1 MKNIMLTILS
11 VIMLISTAMAESI
24 TVVPG
29 GKPGGSNFDRAN
41 LYKDVL
47 TKMGHTVKF
56 ENISSTLE
64 STKYL
69 EKNTSETVIIM
80 YAGNQPAQIGY
91 HITDKN
97 FILNEYTAP
106 YFWCQSASSQS
117 KDKLIVGLDKNMNQ
131 RFSDRLFKSLGKE
144 VIYLKY
150 KNSGDLYNAITAG
163 DIDVMFT
170 SQSASVKFI
179 KNNQGSCLANTSDVT
194 VENVPSVY
202 TIVKTKELFPVMD
215 YVVLSNKPSNQLREI
230 LLQANKDS
238 SFVEW
243 RNKKGLTEIVG
254 TNSRKNELKI
264 VSARQELWK

>member
-47 TKMGHTVKF
+47 TKMGHIVKF

-69 EKNTSETVIIM
+69 EKNKSETVIIM

-106 YFWCQSASSQS
+106 YFWCQSASTTF

-131 RFSDRLFKSLGKE
+131 GFSDQLFKSLGKE
-144 VIYLKY
+144 VVYLKY

-170 SQSASVKFI
+170 SQSASVKFL
-179 KNNQGSCLANTSDVT
+179 KNNQGNCLANTSDIT
-194 VENVPSVY
+194 VEDIPSIY
-202 TIVKTKELFPVMD
+202 TIVKTKQLFPVMD
-215 YVVLSNKPSNQLREI
+215 YVVLSNKPSSQLREI
-230 LLQANKDS
+230 LLQANKDA
-238 SFVEW
+238 SFIEW
-243 RNKKGLTEIVG
+243 RSKKGLIEIVR

-264 VSARQELWK
+264 VSVRQELWK

>member
-1 MKNIMLTILS
+1 MKNIILAILS
-11 VIMLISTAMAESI
+11 VFMLISTAIAESI
-24 TVVPG
+24 TIVPG

-56 ENISSTLE
+56 ENIPSTLE

-69 EKNTSETVIIM
+69 EKNKSETVIIM

-91 HITDKN
+91 YITDKN
-97 FILNEYTAP
+97 FVLSEYTAP
-106 YFWCQSASSQS
+106 YFWCQSASSTS

-131 RFSDRLFKSLGKE
+131 KFSDQLFKSMGKR
-144 VIYLKY
+144 VVYLKY

-194 VENVPSVY
+194 VENIPSIY
-202 TIVKTKELFPVMD
+202 NRVKTKELFPVMD
-215 YVVLSNKPSNQLREI
+215 YVVLSNKPTDQLRTI
-230 LLQANKDS
+230 LLQANQDA

-243 RNKKGLTEIVG
+243 RNKKGLAEIAG
-254 TNSRKNELKI
+254 KNSRKNELKI
-264 VSARQELWK
+264 VKARQELWK